1 MGVDKG
7 HTEVS
12 MMWSDGDESWRKWGS
27 TIKMEPAS
35 FSTFVHS
42 PVFTSQNLTVESKDP
57 LMTVSP

>member
-1 MGVDKG
+1 
-7 HTEVS
+7 
-12 MMWSDGDESWRKWGS
+12 MWSDGDESWRKWGT